1 MDERGLRRARMN
13 ARIETIAGSRGARI
27 GRCPEAAD
35 LHPAR
40 GIMAAVG
47 LSLLLWGSGFAL
59 LLVAWF

>member
-1 MDERGLRRARMN
+1 MN
-13 ARIETIAGSRGARI
+13 ARIETIAGIRGARI
-27 GRCPEAAD
+27 GRRLEAVD

-40 GIMAAVG
+40 GMIAAVG